1 MNEVRISTEDTKV
14 VASRVNARW
23 FVTVQDLLGPEK
35 QECQMSDEEFAAVV
49 AFSDWRRRTKKRQS
63 FCMKSRNHKW
73 KSGSWSAGFASF
85 RRL

>member
-49 AFSDWRRRTKKRQS
+49 ALAIGGDEQ
-63 FCMKSRNHKW
+63 
-73 KSGSWSAGFASF
+73 KSGRASV
-85 RRL
+85 